1 MTDLID
7 KLRAALGDAGVLT
20 GADAEEKAQGGWS
33 PLGVPLAVVRPTST
47 EETSQA
53 LKLCHAAGQGVVAWG
68 GKTGLVEGGYADGMV
83 ALSMERMTRV
93 EDIDTVGGTMTVQAG
108 IALEAA
114 CNAAAEKGFLFPLD
128 LGARG
133 TATIGGNIATNA
145 GGNRVLRYGM
155 MREMVLGLEVV
166 LADGTVLS
174 AMNHML
180 KNNAGYDLK
189 QLFIGTEGT
198 LGIVTRAVLRLRPT
212 SISQDT
218 AFVAVD
224 DFDSLPKLLR
234 HMEAAMGGTL
244 SAFEVMWEDFYKLVT
259 RPPAEGRAPLA
270 DGHPYYVLLEAM
282 GGHQEEDTA
291 RFESALMKTLEAGFI
306 SDAVIA
312 KNQGERDA
320 MWALRDDVSQVAQNW
335 PIFTYDVSL
344 GIAQMEKYIETV
356 TERLNAEWEKPSLII
371 FGHLG
376 DGNLHLIVGVG
387 DGELAARR
395 RVEDIVYSPLGDIG
409 GSVSAEHGIGLE
421 KRPYLGLSRSPEEI
435 ALMRTLKNT
444 LDPKGIL
451 NPGKVLEP
459 QLSEAAE

>member
-1 MTDLID
+1 MTDLVE
-7 KLRAALGDAGVLT
+7 KLKAALGEAGVLT

-33 PLGVPLAVVRPTST
+33 HMGVPLAVVRPAST
-47 EETSQA
+47 EETSKA
-53 LKLCHAAGQGVVAWG
+53 LQLCHEVGQGVVAWG
-68 GKTGLVEGGYADGMV
+68 GKTGLVEGGYAEGMI
-83 ALSMERMTRV
+83 ALSMERMYQV
-93 EDIDTVGGTMTVQAG
+93 EEIDTVGGTMTVQAG
-108 IALEAA
+108 IPLEAA
-114 CNAAAEKGFLFPLD
+114 CDAAEAKGFFFPLD
-128 LGARG
+128 LGSRG
-133 TATIGGNIATNA
+133 SATIGGNIATNA

-166 LADGTVLS
+166 LADGTILS

-198 LGIVTRAVLRLRPT
+198 LGIVTRAVLRLRPAA
-212 SISQDT
+212 ISQNT
-218 AFVAVD
+218 AYVAVD
-224 DFDSLPKLLR
+224 EFSALPKLLR
-234 HMEAAMGGTL
+234 HMEAEMGGTL

-259 RPPAEGRAPLA
+259 RAPAEGKPPLA
-270 DGHPYYVLLEAM
+270 DGHPYYVLVEAL
-282 GGHQEEDTA
+282 GGHQEEDSA
-291 RFESALMKTLEAGFI
+291 RFETALMKTLEEGMI

-320 MWALRDDVSQVAQNW
+320 MWALRDDVGQVAQNW

-344 GIAQMEKYIETV
+344 GIPQMENYVALVLEK
-356 TERLNAEWEKPSLII
+356 LNESWEKPTLMV

-387 DGELAARR
+387 DGEPEARR
-395 RVEDIVYSPLGDIG
+395 RVEEIVYSPLQDIG

-421 KRPYLGLSRSPEEI
+421 KRPYLELSRTPEEVL
-435 ALMRTLKNT
+435 LMHTLKNS

-459 QLSEAAE
+459 QLREAAE

>member
-1 MTDLID
+1 MTDLIE
-7 KLRAALGDAGVLT
+7 KLTAELGAAGVLI

-33 PLGVPLAVVRPTST
+33 PLGVPLAVVRPAST
-47 EETSQA
+47 EETSRA

-68 GKTGLVEGGYADGMV
+68 GKTGLVEGGHAEGMV
-83 ALSMERMTRV
+83 ALSMERMTKV
-93 EDIDTVGGTMTVQAG
+93 EEIDTVGGTMTVQAG
-108 IALEAA
+108 IPLQAACEAA
-114 CNAAAEKGFLFPLD
+114 EAKDFFFPLD
-128 LGARG
+128 LGSRG
-133 TATIGGNIATNA
+133 SATIGGNISTNA

-166 LADGTVLS
+166 LADGTILS

-189 QLFIGTEGT
+189 QFFIGTEGT
-198 LGIVTRAVLRLRPT
+198 LGIVTRAVLRLRPAA
-212 SISQDT
+212 ISQDT
-218 AFVAVD
+218 AFVAID
-224 DFDSLPKLLR
+224 DFDALPKLLR
-234 HMEAAMGGTL
+234 HMEAEMGGTL

-259 RPPAEGRAPLA
+259 RAPAEGKPPLP
-270 DGHPYYVLLEAM
+270 DGHPYYVLVEAL
-282 GGHQEEDTA
+282 GGHQEEDSA

-312 KNQGERDA
+312 KNQSERDA

-344 GIAQMEKYIETV
+344 GIPHMESYVASVKEK
-356 TERLNAEWEKPSLII
+356 LNAGWDNPTLMV

-387 DGELAARR
+387 DAELAARR
-395 RVEDIVYSPLGDIG
+395 RVEDIVYLPLRDIG

-421 KRPYLGLSRSPEEI
+421 KRPYLELSRSAEEI
-435 ALMRTLKNT
+435 ALMHVLKNT

-459 QLSEAAE
+459 GLRAAAE

>member
-1 MTDLID
+1 VTDLID
-7 KLRAALGDAGVLT
+7 KLRAALGDSGVLT

-33 PLGVPLAVVRPTST
+33 PLGVPVAVVRPTST
-47 EETSQA
+47 EETSVA

-68 GKTGLVEGGYADGMV
+68 GKTGLVEGGYAEGMV
-83 ALSMERMTRV
+83 ALSMERMNRV
-93 EDIDTVGGTMTVQAG
+93 EVIDTVSGTMTVQAG
-108 IALEAA
+108 IPLEAA
-114 CNAAAEKGFLFPLD
+114 CNAAQDEGFFFPLD
-128 LGARG
+128 LGSRG
-133 TATIGGNIATNA
+133 SATIGGNIATNA

-155 MREMVLGLEVV
+155 MREMVLGLEAV
-166 LADGTVLS
+166 LADGTILS

-234 HMEAAMGGTL
+234 HMEAVMGGTL

-259 RPPAEGRAPLA
+259 RAPAEGRPPLA

-282 GGHQEEDTA
+282 GGHQAEDTA
-291 RFESALMKTLEAGFI
+291 RFEAALMKTLEAGFI

-312 KNQGERDA
+312 KNQGERDG
-320 MWALRDDVSQVAQNW
+320 MWALRDDVAQVAQNW

-344 GIAQMEKYIETV
+344 GIGQMEGYIQTV
-356 TERLNAEWEKPSLII
+356 RERLNAAWNNPSLMI

-395 RVEDIVYSPLGDIG
+395 RVEDIVYSPLREIG

-421 KRPYLGLSRSPEEI
+421 KRPYLGWSRTVEEI
-435 ALMRTLKNT
+435 ALMQTLKNT

-459 QLSEAAE
+459 QRSEAVE

>member
-7 KLRAALGDAGVLT
+7 RLRAALGDAGVLT

-47 EETSQA
+47 EETSIA
-53 LKLCHAAGQGVVAWG
+53 LKLCHEAGQGVVAWG

-83 ALSMERMTRV
+83 ALSMERMTQV
-93 EDIDTVGGTMTVQAG
+93 EEIDTIGGTMTVQAG
-108 IALEAA
+108 IPLEAA
-114 CNAAAEKGFLFPLD
+114 CNAAAEKNFFFPLD
-128 LGARG
+128 LGSRG
-133 TATIGGNIATNA
+133 TATVGGNIATNA

-155 MREMVLGLEVV
+155 MRELVLGLEVV

-198 LGIVTRAVLRLRPT
+198 LGIVTRAVLRLRPA

-224 DFDSLPKLLR
+224 DFDNLPKLLR

-244 SAFEVMWEDFYKLVT
+244 SAFEVMWENFYKLVT
-259 RPPAEGRAPLA
+259 RPPAAGRPPLA

-291 RFESALMKTLEAGFI
+291 RFEAALMQTLEKGFI

-344 GIAQMEKYIETV
+344 GIAQMQQYVETV
-356 TERLNAEWEKPSLII
+356 TERLNAKWDNPSLII

-387 DGELAARR
+387 DGELPARR
-395 RVEDIVYSPLGDIG
+395 QVEEIVYSPLRDVG

-421 KRPYLGLSRSPEEI
+421 KRPYLGWSRTPEEI

-459 QLSEAAE
+459 ELSKAAE